1 MCIRDRFMR
10 DLNVSEYLFVFSLFS
25 IWSLLL
31 INIILAMGGYIFY
44 FKNFD
49 KEIKEI
55 DEYPMI
61 SILVPAHNEAKVIGR
76 TVESLLLLNYPKSKM
91 ELIVINDNS
100 SDNSKEI
107 LENIK
112 DRYNN
117 YNFTIINT
125 DSLTGGKG
133 KSNALNIGYKVSKGD
148 FIAVYDA
155 DNTPDKN
162 ALRYLVQTIVM
173 NDELGAV
180 IGKFRTRNKNK
191 NLLTKFINIETLS
204 FQWMSQAGRW
214 QLFNLCTIP
223 GTNFI
228 LRRSIIEEI
237 EGWDS
242 KAIAEDTEISFRIYK
257 LGYKIKLVPQSITWE
272 QEPETVKV
280 WIKQRTRWAK
290 GNIYVLMKYI
300 KNIFKQGRNKIVF
313 DIAYFF
319 SVYFLFLTTVIISD
333 ILCVLSISK
342 LVEISIPINFFL
354 IWILSYLLFII
365 EVSISLTIEKGEATI
380 ENIFIVAIMYFTY
393 SQLWLFV
400 AIKGMIEYLKDII
413 FKREVKW
420 YKTERF

>member
-1 MCIRDRFMR
+1 
-10 DLNVSEYLFVFSLFS
+10 SEYLFVFSLFS

-133 KSNALNIGYKVSKGD
+133 KSNALNIGYTISKGD

-237 EGWDS
+237 GGWDS

-319 SVYFLFLTTVIISD
+319 SVYFLFLTSVIISD
-333 ILCVLSISK
+333 ILFVLSISK

>member
-1 MCIRDRFMR
+1 MR

-31 INIILAMGGYIFY
+31 INIILAMDGYIFY

-133 KSNALNIGYKVSKGD
+133 KSNALNIGYTISKGD

-237 EGWDS
+237 GGWDS

-319 SVYFLFLTTVIISD
+319 SVYFLFLTSVIISD
-333 ILCVLSISK
+333 ILFVLSISK

>member
-1 MCIRDRFMR
+1 
-10 DLNVSEYLFVFSLFS
+10 
-25 IWSLLL
+25 
-31 INIILAMGGYIFY
+31 Y

-133 KSNALNIGYKVSKGD
+133 KSNALNIGYTISKGD

-173 NDELGAV
+173 DDELGAV

-237 EGWDS
+237 GGWDS

-319 SVYFLFLTTVIISD
+319 SVYFLFLTSVIISD
-333 ILCVLSISK
+333 ILFVLSISK

>member
-1 MCIRDRFMR
+1 MR
-10 DLNVSEYLFVFSLFS
+10 DLNVSEYLFIFSLFS

-49 KEIKEI
+49 KEVKEI
-55 DEYPMI
+55 DEYSMI

-133 KSNALNIGYKVSKGD
+133 KSNALNIGYTISKGD

-237 EGWDS
+237 GGWDS

-319 SVYFLFLTTVIISD
+319 SVYFLFLTSVIISD
-333 ILCVLSISK
+333 ILFVLSISK

>member
-1 MCIRDRFMR
+1 MR

-133 KSNALNIGYKVSKGD
+133 KSNALNIGYTISKGD

-173 NDELGAV
+173 DDELGAV

-319 SVYFLFLTTVIISD
+319 SVYFLFLTSVIISD
-333 ILCVLSISK
+333 ILFVLSISK

>member
-1 MCIRDRFMR
+1 MR
-10 DLNVSEYLFVFSLFS
+10 GLNVSEYLFIFSLFS

-31 INIILAMGGYIFY
+31 INIVLAMGGYLFY
-44 FKNFD
+44 FRNFD
-49 KEIKEI
+49 KKIKKI
-55 DEYPMI
+55 DRYPMV

-76 TVESLLLLNYPKSKM
+76 TVESLLLLNYPKDKM

-100 SDNSKEI
+100 SDNSREI
-107 LENIK
+107 LESIK
-112 DRYNN
+112 NKYKN

-125 DSLTGGKG
+125 DSITGGKG
-133 KSNALNIGYKVSKGD
+133 KSNALNIGYKISKGE

-155 DNTPDKN
+155 DNTPDRD
-162 ALRYLVQTIVM
+162 ALRYLIQTIVLD
-173 NDELGAV
+173 DELGAV
-180 IGKFRTRNKNK
+180 IGKFRTRNKSK

-228 LRRSIIEEI
+228 LRKSIIEEI
-237 EGWDS
+237 GGWDS

-272 QEPETVKV
+272 QEPETIKV

-300 KNIFKQGRNKIVF
+300 KNIFKQGKNKIVF

-319 SVYFLFLTTVIISD
+319 SVYFLFLTSVIISD
-333 ILCVLSISK
+333 ILFVLSVFK
-342 LVEISIPINFFL
+342 LIEISIPINFII
-354 IWILSYLLFII
+354 IWILSYILFII

-380 ENIFIVAIMYFTY
+380 ENIFIVALMYFTY

-400 AIKGMIEYLKDII
+400 AIKGMVEYLKDII

>member
-1 MCIRDRFMR
+1 MR
-10 DLNVSEYLFVFSLFS
+10 DLNVSEYLFIFSLFS

-133 KSNALNIGYKVSKGD
+133 KSNALNIGYTISKGD

-237 EGWDS
+237 GGWDS

-257 LGYKIKLVPQSITWE
+257 LGYKIKLVTQSITWE

-319 SVYFLFLTTVIISD
+319 SVYFLFLTSVIISD
-333 ILCVLSISK
+333 ILFVLSISK

>member
-1 MCIRDRFMR
+1 
-10 DLNVSEYLFVFSLFS
+10 VSEYLFVFSLFS

-133 KSNALNIGYKVSKGD
+133 KSNALNIGYTISKGD

-237 EGWDS
+237 GGWDS

-319 SVYFLFLTTVIISD
+319 SVYFLFLTSVIISD
-333 ILCVLSISK
+333 ILFVLSISK

>member
-1 MCIRDRFMR
+1 
-10 DLNVSEYLFVFSLFS
+10 FVFSLCS

-55 DEYPMI
+55 DEYPMV

-107 LENIK
+107 LEDIK
-112 DRYNN
+112 NKYNN

-133 KSNALNIGYKVSKGD
+133 KSNALNIGYTISKGD

-155 DNTPDKN
+155 DNTPDRN

-237 EGWDS
+237 GGWDS

-319 SVYFLFLTTVIISD
+319 SVYFLFLTSVIISD
-333 ILCVLSISK
+333 ILFVLSISK

-380 ENIFIVAIMYFTY
+380 KNIFIVAIMYFTY

>member
-1 MCIRDRFMR
+1 MFI
-10 DLNVSEYLFVFSLFS
+10 FSLFS

-133 KSNALNIGYKVSKGD
+133 KSNALNIGYTISKGD

-237 EGWDS
+237 GGWDS

-319 SVYFLFLTTVIISD
+319 SVYFLFLTSVIISD
-333 ILCVLSISK
+333 ILFVLSISK

>member
-1 MCIRDRFMR
+1 MR

-31 INIILAMGGYIFY
+31 INIILAMGGYIFC

-133 KSNALNIGYKVSKGD
+133 KSNALNIGYTISKGD

-237 EGWDS
+237 GGWDS

-319 SVYFLFLTTVIISD
+319 SVYFLFLTSVIISD
-333 ILCVLSISK
+333 ILFVLSISK

>member
-1 MCIRDRFMR
+1 
-10 DLNVSEYLFVFSLFS
+10 
-25 IWSLLL
+25 
-31 INIILAMGGYIFY
+31 AMGGYIFY

-55 DEYPMI
+55 DEYPMV

-107 LENIK
+107 LEDIK
-112 DRYNN
+112 NKYNN

-133 KSNALNIGYKVSKGD
+133 KSNALNIGYTISKGD

-155 DNTPDKN
+155 DNTPDRN

-237 EGWDS
+237 GGWDS

-319 SVYFLFLTTVIISD
+319 SVYFLFLTSVIISD
-333 ILCVLSISK
+333 ILFVLSISK

-380 ENIFIVAIMYFTY
+380 KNIFIVAIMYFTY

>member
-1 MCIRDRFMR
+1 
-10 DLNVSEYLFVFSLFS
+10 

-133 KSNALNIGYKVSKGD
+133 KSNALNIGYTISKGD

-237 EGWDS
+237 GGWDS

-319 SVYFLFLTTVIISD
+319 SVYFLFLTSVIISD
-333 ILCVLSISK
+333 ILFVLSISK

>member
-1 MCIRDRFMR
+1 M
-10 DLNVSEYLFVFSLFS
+10 
-25 IWSLLL
+25 
-31 INIILAMGGYIFY
+31 YIC
-44 FKNFD
+44 D

-133 KSNALNIGYKVSKGD
+133 KSNALNIGYTISKGD

-237 EGWDS
+237 GGWDS

-319 SVYFLFLTTVIISD
+319 SVYFLFLTSVIISD
-333 ILCVLSISK
+333 ILFVLSISK

>member
-1 MCIRDRFMR
+1 M
-10 DLNVSEYLFVFSLFS
+10 
-25 IWSLLL
+25 L

-133 KSNALNIGYKVSKGD
+133 KSNALNIGYTISKGD

-237 EGWDS
+237 GGWDS

-319 SVYFLFLTTVIISD
+319 SVYFLFLTSVIISD
-333 ILCVLSISK
+333 ILFVLSISK

>member
-1 MCIRDRFMR
+1 MR
-10 DLNVSEYLFVFSLFS
+10 DLNISECLFIFSLFS

-44 FKNFD
+44 FKNFN
-49 KEIKEI
+49 KEVKKI
-55 DEYPMI
+55 DEYPMV
-61 SILVPAHNEAKVIGR
+61 SILVPAHNEAKVIGK
-76 TVESLLLLNYPKSKM
+76 TVESLLLLNYPKDKM

-100 SDNSKEI
+100 SDNSKDI
-107 LENIK
+107 LEGIK
-112 DRYNN
+112 NKYNN

-125 DSLTGGKG
+125 DNLTGGKG
-133 KSNALNIGYKVSKGD
+133 KSNALNIGYTISKGE

-155 DNTPDKN
+155 DNTPDRN
-162 ALRYLVQTIVM
+162 ALRYLIQTIVLD
-173 NDELGAV
+173 DELGAV

-214 QLFNLCTIP
+214 ELFNLCTIP

-228 LRRSIIEEI
+228 LRKSIIEEI
-237 EGWDS
+237 GGWDS

-300 KNIFKQGRNKIVF
+300 KNIFKQGKNKIVF

-319 SVYFLFLTTVIISD
+319 SVYFLFLTSVIISD
-333 ILCVLSISK
+333 ILFILSISK
-342 LVEISIPINFFL
+342 LIEISIPINFFI

-365 EVSISLTIEKGEATI
+365 EVSISLSIEKGEATL

-400 AIKGMIEYLKDII
+400 AIKGMIEYLKDVI

>member
-1 MCIRDRFMR
+1 MR
-10 DLNVSEYLFVFSLFS
+10 DLNVSEYLFIFSLFS

-133 KSNALNIGYKVSKGD
+133 KSNALNIGYTISKGD

-237 EGWDS
+237 GGWDS

-319 SVYFLFLTTVIISD
+319 SVYFLFLTSVIISD
-333 ILCVLSISK
+333 ILFVLSISK

-365 EVSISLTIEKGEATI
+365 EVSISLTIETI

>member
-1 MCIRDRFMR
+1 MR
-10 DLNVSEYLFVFSLFS
+10 GLNVSEYLFIFSLFS

-49 KEIKEI
+49 KKIKKI
-55 DEYPMI
+55 DRYPI
-61 SILVPAHNEAKVIGR
+61 VSILVPAHNEAKVIGR
-76 TVESLLLLNYPKSKM
+76 TVESLLLLNYPKDKM

-100 SDNSKEI
+100 SDNSREI
-107 LENIK
+107 LESIK
-112 DRYNN
+112 SKYKN

-125 DSLTGGKG
+125 DSITGGKG
-133 KSNALNIGYKVSKGD
+133 KSNALNIGYKISKGE

-155 DNTPDKN
+155 DNTPDRD
-162 ALRYLVQTIVM
+162 ALRYLIQTIVLD
-173 NDELGAV
+173 DELGAV
-180 IGKFRTRNKNK
+180 IGKFRTRNKSK

-214 QLFNLCTIP
+214 QLLNLCTIP

-228 LRRSIIEEI
+228 LRKSIIEEI
-237 EGWDS
+237 GGWDS

-272 QEPETVKV
+272 QEPETIKV

-300 KNIFKQGRNKIVF
+300 KNIFKQGKNKIVF

-319 SVYFLFLTTVIISD
+319 SVYFLFLTSVIISD
-333 ILCVLSISK
+333 ILFVLSVFK
-342 LVEISIPINFFL
+342 LIEISIPINFII
-354 IWILSYLLFII
+354 IWILSYILFII

-380 ENIFIVAIMYFTY
+380 ENILIVAIMYFTY

-400 AIKGMIEYLKDII
+400 AIKGMVEYLKDII

>member
-1 MCIRDRFMR
+1 MR

-133 KSNALNIGYKVSKGD
+133 KSNALNIGYTISKGD

-237 EGWDS
+237 GGWDS

-290 GNIYVLMKYI
+290 ENIYVLMKYI

-319 SVYFLFLTTVIISD
+319 SVYFLFLTSVIISD
-333 ILCVLSISK
+333 ILFALSISK

>member
-1 MCIRDRFMR
+1 MR
-10 DLNVSEYLFVFSLFS
+10 DLNISECLFIFSLFS

-31 INIILAMGGYIFY
+31 INIVLAMGGYIFY
-44 FKNFD
+44 FKNFN
-49 KEIKEI
+49 KEVKKI
-55 DEYPMI
+55 DEYPMV
-61 SILVPAHNEAKVIGR
+61 SILVPAHNEAKVIGK
-76 TVESLLLLNYPKSKM
+76 TVESLLLLNYPKDKM

-100 SDNSKEI
+100 SDNSKDI
-107 LENIK
+107 LEDIK
-112 DRYNN
+112 NKYNN

-125 DSLTGGKG
+125 DNLTGGKG
-133 KSNALNIGYKVSKGD
+133 KSNALNIGYTISKGE

-155 DNTPDKN
+155 DNTPDRN
-162 ALRYLVQTIVM
+162 ALRYLIQTIVM
-173 NDELGAV
+173 DDELGAV

-214 QLFNLCTIP
+214 ELFNLCTIP

-228 LRRSIIEEI
+228 LRKSIIEEI
-237 EGWDS
+237 GGWDS

-300 KNIFKQGRNKIVF
+300 RNIFKQGKNKIVF

-319 SVYFLFLTTVIISD
+319 SVYFLFLTSVIISD
-333 ILCVLSISK
+333 ILFILSISK
-342 LVEISIPINFFL
+342 LIEISIPINFFI

-365 EVSISLTIEKGEATI
+365 EVSISLSIEKGEATL

-400 AIKGMIEYLKDII
+400 AIKGMIEYLKDVI

>member
-1 MCIRDRFMR
+1 MR

-133 KSNALNIGYKVSKGD
+133 KSNALNIGYTISKGD

-237 EGWDS
+237 GGWDS

-319 SVYFLFLTTVIISD
+319 SVYFLFLTSVIISD
-333 ILCVLSISK
+333 ILFALSISK